1 MVSKPFFKTYF
12 ETYQEDTIQAAEE
25 LMYGDKV
32 IERLKKAKT
41 EADICRIMATA
52 RNEKIKRQEMYGGN
66 V

>member
-1 MVSKPFFKTYF
+1 MATNHLFKVC
-12 ETYQEDTIQAAEE
+12 QEDAIQAAEE

-32 IERLKKAKT
+32 IARLEKAQT

>member
-1 MVSKPFFKTYF
+1 MATNPLFKV
-12 ETYQEDTIQAAEE
+12 YQEDAIQAAEE

-32 IERLKKAKT
+32 IARLEKAKT

-52 RNEKIKRQEMYGGN
+52 RNQKIERQEMYGGN

>member
-1 MVSKPFFKTYF
+1 MVTDASFK
-12 ETYQEDTIQAAEE
+12 TYQEDAILAAEE

>member
-1 MVSKPFFKTYF
+1 MITDTPFKA
-12 ETYQEDTIQAAEE
+12 YQEDAIQAAEE

-32 IERLKKAKT
+32 IERLKKAKI

-66 V
+66 I

>member
-1 MVSKPFFKTYF
+1 MATNPLFKV
-12 ETYQEDTIQAAEE
+12 YQEDAIQAAEE

-32 IERLKKAKT
+32 IARLEKAQT

-52 RNEKIKRQEMYGGN
+52 RNEKIKRQEIYGGN

>member
-1 MVSKPFFKTYF
+1 MITNTHYKTYK
-12 ETYQEDTIQAAEE
+12 EDAIQAAKE

>member
-1 MVSKPFFKTYF
+1 MATNPLFKV
-12 ETYQEDTIQAAEE
+12 YQEDAIQAAEE

-32 IERLKKAKT
+32 IARLENAKT

>member
-1 MVSKPFFKTYF
+1 MTTDTSFKA
-12 ETYQEDTIQAAEE
+12 YQEDAIQAAAD

-32 IERLKKAKT
+32 IARLEKAKT

>member
-1 MVSKPFFKTYF
+1 MVTDAAFK
-12 ETYQEDTIQAAEE
+12 TYQEDAILAAEE

-32 IERLKKAKT
+32 ITRLEKAKT

-66 V
+66 I

>member
-1 MVSKPFFKTYF
+1 MITDTLFKA
-12 ETYQEDTIQAAEE
+12 YQEDAIQ
-25 LMYGDKV
+25 YGDKV

>member
-1 MVSKPFFKTYF
+1 MATNPLFK
-12 ETYQEDTIQAAEE
+12 TYQEDAIQAAEE
-25 LMYGDKV
+25 LIYGDKV

-52 RNEKIKRQEMYGGN
+52 RNEKIKRQEIYGGN

>member
-1 MVSKPFFKTYF
+1 MITDASFK
-12 ETYQEDTIQAAEE
+12 TYQEDAIQAAKE

-32 IERLKKAKT
+32 IARLKKAKT

-52 RNEKIKRQEMYGGN
+52 RNKKTKRQEMYGGN

>member
-1 MVSKPFFKTYF
+1 MITDAPFK
-12 ETYQEDTIQAAEE
+12 TYQEDAIQAAEE

-52 RNEKIKRQEMYGGN
+52 RNQKTKRQVM
-66 V
+66 

>member
-1 MVSKPFFKTYF
+1 MATNPLFK
-12 ETYQEDTIQAAEE
+12 TYQEDAIQAAEE

-32 IERLKKAKT
+32 IARLEKAKT

-52 RNEKIKRQEMYGGN
+52 SNEKIKRQEMYGGN